1 MARSERVIAASPEAV
16 YGVLT
21 DPRGYAY
28 WVIGSMEVRGVS
40 PDWPRPGSRFH
51 HTVGMGP
58 LRIKDHTV
66 VEEARPNRFLQLRA
80 KARPLGKARVKL
92 ELEEDPGGTRI
103 TMIEDPADPL
113 TAFVFMP
120 LTHLVT
126 RARNLRSL
134 DRLAELAEGRR
145 PMPGDEPGAPARTPD
160 GHGAVENPDM
170 RARHAASR
178 RVAGAT
184 GRGVLAGLAGAAAM
198 SASTNA
204 EMRLRGRPPSDAPA
218 KALARILRVKP
229 RGRRA
234 QALGTAGHVGTAV
247 SLGAVRGLLDSAG
260 AGSRTGGLV
269 LFAMAMTPDA
279 AVVPALGVTPP
290 PWRWTRTDAAISVLH
305 HAVFAAATNAAY
317 LRLRGRGR
325 E

>member
-16 YGVLT
+16 YEVLA

-28 WVIGSMEVRGVS
+28 WVIGSTEIRGAS
-40 PDWPRPGSRFH
+40 PDWPRPGSRFD
-51 HTVGMGP
+51 HTVGVGP

-80 KARPLGKARVKL
+80 KARPLGTARVKL
-92 ELEEDPGGTRI
+92 ELEEAGGGTRI

-120 LTHLVT
+120 LTHLMT

-160 GHGAVENPDM
+160 GNGVIENPER
-170 RARHAASR
+170 RARHAAWR
-178 RVAGAT
+178 AAAGAAR
-184 GRGVLAGLAGAAAM
+184 RGMLAGLAGAAAM
-198 SASTNA
+198 SVSTNA

-218 KALARILRVKP
+218 KALARVLRVKP
-229 RGRRA
+229 KGRGRK
-234 QALGTAGHVGTAV
+234 QALAIGGHVGTSVA
-247 SLGAVRGLLDSAG
+247 LGAARGLLDRTG
-260 AGSRTGGLV
+260 TGSRTSGVV
-269 LFAMAMTPDA
+269 LFVMAMTPDA
-279 AVVPALGVTPP
+279 AVVPALGAALP
-290 PWRWTRTDAAISVLH
+290 PWRWTRVEVATSVLH

-317 LRLRGRGR
+317 LRLRGPG
-325 E
+325 